1 MRSSYR
7 FAVLS
12 YSSQIEGL
20 LQEFMDSDEYSLE
33 YVPLQYKKL
42 GMGAPELLKN
52 GYDACL
58 IYSSFA
64 PSIINYV
71 GRSIVDINKS
81 DMDRAKALLRARELS
96 SQIGYSHSKAGA
108 GRLRISGISL
118 RRQVV

>member
-42 GMGAPELLKN
+42 GMALQ
-52 GYDACL
+52 
-58 IYSSFA
+58 SF
-64 PSIINYV
+64 
-71 GRSIVDINKS
+71 
-81 DMDRAKALLRARELS
+81 
-96 SQIGYSHSKAGA
+96 
-108 GRLRISGISL
+108 
-118 RRQVV
+118 